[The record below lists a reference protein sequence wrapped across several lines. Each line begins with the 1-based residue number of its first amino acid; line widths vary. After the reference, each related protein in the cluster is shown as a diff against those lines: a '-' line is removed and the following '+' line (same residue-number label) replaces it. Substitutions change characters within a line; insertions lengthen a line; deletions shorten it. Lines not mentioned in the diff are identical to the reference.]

1 MLRHRL
7 LCLTCF
13 PLPDSASSLSRAMSS
28 DLDKEVDQFRERI
41 KSEAEQLVLKKF
53 PRYMLDLDKMLTVG
67 GLHAAP

>member
-1 MLRHRL
+1 
-7 LCLTCF
+7 
-13 PLPDSASSLSRAMSS
+13 MSS